1 MKRQNARPFLAGALT
16 ALLGVSMIPAALALT
31 NKKIDVST
39 GIRIFVNDSQINPTD
54 SAGNPIEA
62 FIYNGTTYLPVRA
75 VSDALGT
82 PVQWDGGTQSVY
94 IGSHSSSTP
103 AAYLGQMDYFD
114 KNCSWRFDS
123 PTTDNLGNTHM
134 HSIEKSNSLNGEPY
148 VTYKLN
154 GQYNRLTASYYMKYE
169 KRSSYKDR
177 TFTLLISGDG
187 KDLWQGEVGAGIDPV
202 NIDID
207 ITGVLELTIK
217 YPESTIRDG
226 EECTALGEVALYT

>member
-31 NKKIDVST
+31 SKKIDVST

-103 AAYLGQMDYFD
+103 AAYLSQMDSFNFKGAWYYD
-114 KNCSWRFDS
+114 KMIK
-123 PTTDNLGNTHM
+123 DNLGNEQAHAIYMYGYATH
-134 HSIEKSNSLNGEPY
+134 GF
-148 VTYKLN
+148 TTFKLN
-154 GQYNRLTASYYMKYE
+154 GQYRRMTASYFQKYDE
-169 KRSSYKDR
+169 RNKERE
-177 TFTLLISGDG
+177 TTLIISGDG
-187 KDLWQGEVGAGIDPV
+187 RELWRGTVSAGVDPIDL
-202 NIDID
+202 DID
-207 ITGVLELTIK
+207 ITGVLELTFE
-217 YPESTIRDG
+217 YPEGGVSSYTG
-226 EECTALGEVALYT
+226 LGEVALYT